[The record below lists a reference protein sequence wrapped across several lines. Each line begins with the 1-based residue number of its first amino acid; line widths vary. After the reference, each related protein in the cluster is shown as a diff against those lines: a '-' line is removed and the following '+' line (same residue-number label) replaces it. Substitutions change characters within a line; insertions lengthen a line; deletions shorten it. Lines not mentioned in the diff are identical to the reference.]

1 MHSKAT
7 QEGGGNIWKAS
18 AYNVGGFV
26 LTLDDIEHG
35 ILRGNRPHPAST
47 SEQHF
52 PKGSICFFL
61 KPRLYGFR
69 LIQVTKNY
77 YVI

>member
-1 MHSKAT
+1 MYSKAA

-47 SEQHF
+47 NEQHF
-52 PKGSICFFL
+52 PKGNIFSIL
-61 KPRLYGFR
+61 ETRL
-69 LIQVTKNY
+69 LE
-77 YVI
+77 

>member
-1 MHSKAT
+1 MYSKAT

-47 SEQHF
+47 NEQHF
-52 PKGSICFFL
+52 PKGNVFSIVE
-61 KPRLYGFR
+61 
-69 LIQVTKNY
+69 ITIV
-77 YVI
+77 

>member
-47 SEQHF
+47 SKQHF
-52 PKGSICFFL
+52 PKGRICFYL
-61 KPRLYGFR
+61 KTAVIR
-69 LIQVTKNY
+69 ITKNC